1 MSTHDAGSGQ
11 APRGARARPP
21 APAPGQRTGPL
32 RRHALVALLAAL
44 SVLGAAGCGHN
55 GPSVRVRAGSG
66 TVRAELAV
74 TPEQRSLGLMYRK
87 ELGEDDGM
95 LFVFADDKERSFWM
109 RNTLVPLS
117 IAYLD
122 ADRKIVRIRDMMPL
136 VENGYSSGRP
146 ARYALEVNKG
156 WFSEHGVTEGQ
167 TLEFELPADLAV
179 EP

>member
-1 MSTHDAGSGQ
+1 MPNQRRSPPWSSGPPTNSG
-11 APRGARARPP
+11 AMTRRGA
-21 APAPGQRTGPL
+21 
-32 RRHALVALLAAL
+32 LVWIVVVLLCIAG
-44 SVLGAAGCGHN
+44 VGCGHN
-55 GPSVRVRAGSG
+55 GPSVKVRAGSG

-87 ELGEDDGM
+87 ELGENDGM

-122 ADRKIVRIRDMMPL
+122 ADRKVVRIRDMMPL
-136 VENGYSSGRP
+136 VENGYTSGRP
-146 ARYALEVNKG
+146 ARFALEVNKG
-156 WFSEHGVTEGQ
+156 WFTEHGVTEGQ
-167 TLEFELPADLAV
+167 TLAFELPTGLVV